1 MDFTLPAKPTAKSNA
16 KSRKCDAATLRK
28 AWPYFWHPIFREKA
42 DAMVKM
48 QWQAFK
54 EAVRTDPDLRLSATK
69 IAAAFQYIF
78 GRYTKHCQDEGLV
91 APIYA
96 LIATIDKDNKAEQEK
111 LFDDMYNS
119 PRVTGPHTK
128 ICWKLHR
135 ELPKELA
142 QYGRQADI
150 VFQQELMSAQKRAIQ
165 RLKGEPV

>member
-1 MDFTLPAKPTAKSNA
+1 
-16 KSRKCDAATLRK
+16 
-28 AWPYFWHPIFREKA
+28 
-42 DAMVKM
+42 MVKM
-48 QWQAFK
+48 QWQAYK
-54 EAVRTDPDLRLSATK
+54 EALRTDPDLRLNANK

-96 LIATIDKDNKAEQEK
+96 LIAAISKEDKLGQSQ

-135 ELPKELA
+135 EIPKEVA
-142 QYGRQADI
+142 QFGRQADI
-150 VFQQELMSAQKRAIQ
+150 VFQQELMSAQKRAIE
-165 RLKGEPV
+165 RLKGNSV